1 MQLLTLCCADAG
13 FSQCD
18 WQVNAGAD
26 QLLLMMFEDH
36 MLAEHNLIIGAR
48 ARNAIRDSIKSVQD
62 NAHPAEL
69 AIEKAP

>member
-1 MQLLTLCCADAG
+1 
-13 FSQCD
+13 
-18 WQVNAGAD
+18 VNAGAD